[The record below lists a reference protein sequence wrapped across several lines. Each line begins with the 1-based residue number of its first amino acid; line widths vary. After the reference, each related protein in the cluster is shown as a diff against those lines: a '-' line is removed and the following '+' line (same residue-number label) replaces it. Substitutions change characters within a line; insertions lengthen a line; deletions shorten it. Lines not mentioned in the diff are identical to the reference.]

1 MKEILNHRGR
11 REIFCVLQKSFSQKG
26 SPKEY
31 VSVLSVAKR
40 DRRESMKISDVHP
53 YLLAIPIDEKEF
65 PAPWIWGGFNQ
76 IIVEIR
82 TDGGVTGYG
91 EAFGYGVPDATVAV
105 IKRLLKP
112 ILVGADPTCI
122 SSLQD
127 QMYRR
132 THLFGR
138 YGITTF
144 AISGVDIALWDIAG
158 KCAGLPLHRLLGGAD
173 TKTIPAYASLTRH
186 GDTEQ
191 LKDVAMHAKQ
201 SGYGMIKLHQ
211 LEVESVEV
219 VRKVIGEELR
229 LALDVN
235 CAWTPEKALEMANR
249 LFPFSLAWL
258 EEPIWPP
265 EDFQSLARL
274 GLLSGIRIATGE
286 NACTVYQ
293 FREMLEAGAASY
305 IQPSVV
311 KVGGVSEWRKI
322 ADFAEAY
329 NVKVAPHSA
338 YFGPGLLATA
348 HLIASCPYAHSL
360 EHLYLNLEAS
370 IFKEPLKFEDGY
382 FHLPEGPGLG
392 LEIDPDVL
400 KRYCLSS

>member
-1 MKEILNHRGR
+1 
-11 REIFCVLQKSFSQKG
+11 
-26 SPKEY
+26 
-31 VSVLSVAKR
+31 
-40 DRRESMKISDVHP
+40 MKISDVHA
-53 YLLAIPIDEKEF
+53 YLLAIPISEKEF
-65 PAPWIWGGFNQ
+65 PAPWRWGGFNQ
-76 IIVEIR
+76 VIVEIR
-82 TDGGVTGYG
+82 TDEGVTGYG
-91 EAFGYGVPDATVAV
+91 EAFGYGVPDATVTV
-105 IKRLLKP
+105 INRVLKAL
-112 ILVGADPTCI
+112 LVGADPACI

-127 QMYRR
+127 QMYRQ

-158 KCAGLPLHRLLGGAD
+158 KCAGLPMHRLLGSTGLI
-173 TKTIPAYASLTRH
+173 TIPAYASLTRY
-186 GDTEQ
+186 GDVAQ
-191 LKDVAMHAKQ
+191 LKNVALHAKQ
-201 SGYGMIKLHQ
+201 SGYRMIKLHQ
-211 LEVESVEV
+211 LDVENVET
-219 VRKVIGEELR
+219 VRKAVGEEVR

-249 LFPFSLAWL
+249 LIPFSLEWL

-293 FREMLEAGAASY
+293 FKEMLEAGAASY

-311 KVGGVSEWRKI
+311 KVGGVSEWRKVAAI
-322 ADFAEAY
+322 AEAY
-329 NVKVAPHSA
+329 NVRVAPHSA

-348 HLIASCPYAHSL
+348 HLIASCPHAQPL

-382 FHLPEGPGLG
+382 FHMPEGPGLG
-392 LEIDPDVL
+392 LEIDPGVL
-400 KRYCLSS
+400 ERYGVSS